1 VQSGDRGRL
10 RLTHQ
15 VEHDGLV
22 GGVFTARVLE
32 RADRE
37 VRRDG
42 WATSARE
49 LPRLG
54 QPLFRSTVGG
64 GEAVVVEV
72 GDVLLQIHL
81 MSGNVFLIAAASSG
95 EAIDALLERLRGEIP
110 APDPSSAHE
119 VTVTFWTYGPHG
131 PMPSWRSI
139 AVPAWGEI
147 RDNYSGNTRGEL
159 DTLMSGWQPAH
170 GGQLVLWHG
179 MAGTGKTFGLRALAW
194 EWREWCDFHYIVDPD
209 TFFGQHADY
218 LMSVLLQPEYMGMM
232 VPSAYGFIGQG
243 GMSVSVGEVTTPD
256 SEEEADGEEGSSGK
270 AWRVLVLEDTGEL
283 LTPDAKAV
291 IGQGLSRFLNVV
303 DGLIGQGLRVLVLV
317 TTNEPIRKLHPAV
330 ARPGRCAANI
340 EFASL
345 NPDEASAWLA
355 AQGAADGVGTS
366 MTLAELYARAAGRD
380 PSETRLA
387 SFVDEEGESPL
398 PEPSP

>member
-1 VQSGDRGRL
+1 MQSGDRDRL

-15 VEHDGLV
+15 VEHDGLI
-22 GGVFTARVLE
+22 GAVFTSRMLE
-32 RADRE
+32 RGDRK

-49 LPRLG
+49 LPSLG
-54 QPLFRSTVGG
+54 EPLLHSTIGG
-64 GEAVVVEV
+64 GDAVVVEIS
-72 GDVLLQIHL
+72 DVLLQIHL
-81 MSGNVFLIAAASSG
+81 MSGNVYLIAAAESD
-95 EAIDALLERLRGEIP
+95 EPIDALLARLREELP
-110 APDPSSAHE
+110 TPDPSSAHE

-139 AVPAWGEI
+139 AVPAWDEI
-147 RDNYSGNTRGEL
+147 RSNYPSDTRAGL
-159 DTLMSGWQPAH
+159 DSLMSGWQPAH

-179 MAGTGKTFGLRALAW
+179 SAGTGKTFGLRALAW

-218 LMSVLLQPEYMGMM
+218 LMSVLLQPEYLGMT
-232 VPSAYGFIGQG
+232 VPSAHGFIGHG
-243 GMSVSVGEVTTPD
+243 AMSFSVGEVAPLG
-256 SEEEADGEEGSSGK
+256 SEGEGDEDGDEQSRGK
-270 AWRVLVLEDTGEL
+270 PWRVLVLEDTGEL

-340 EFASL
+340 EFDSL
-345 NPDEASAWLA
+345 TPDEASTWLA
-355 AQGAADGVGTS
+355 EHGATDGTGTA

-380 PSETRLA
+380 PSKTRLV
-387 SFVDEEGESPL
+387 SFADENS
-398 PEPSP
+398 